1 MCYGVIDRNEVGQGI
16 TVGQFSGVTET
27 KCEKCPLRV

>member
-1 MCYGVIDRNEVGQGI
+1 MCYGVIDRNKV

-27 KCEKCPLRV
+27 KCETCPLRV